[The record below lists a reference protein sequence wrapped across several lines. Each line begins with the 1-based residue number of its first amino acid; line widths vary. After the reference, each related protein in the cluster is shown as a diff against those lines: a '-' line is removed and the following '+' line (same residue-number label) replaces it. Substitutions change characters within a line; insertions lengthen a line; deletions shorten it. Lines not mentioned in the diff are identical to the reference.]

1 MIGIFVGTL
10 LFFYIFL
17 ILLGS
22 RRPHRAATR
31 PTPYRACPGPT
42 PYRACPAVIR
52 FWPFT
57 IFFYLA
63 CHLARFGLTS
73 SGFADLCHLIE
84 LRYVLRRTPLGS
96 AVSLRFA
103 MLRHLLPNFSC
114 FGFVCFSNPAEGPH
128 GGLLPI
134 ICERVVQ
141 ELSNDL
147 RDVDYILPCGFL
159 SRLKNEFE
167 LKQKT
172 WIKDG

>member
-1 MIGIFVGTL
+1 MHWSETNLPSRHVFRQQLHTYPMIGIFVGTL

-103 MLRHLLPNFSC
+103 MLRHASPSFAQLFMLWICLLQQP
-114 FGFVCFSNPAEGPH
+114 G
-128 GGLLPI
+128 
-134 ICERVVQ
+134 
-141 ELSNDL
+141 
-147 RDVDYILPCGFL
+147 
-159 SRLKNEFE
+159 
-167 LKQKT
+167 
-172 WIKDG
+172 